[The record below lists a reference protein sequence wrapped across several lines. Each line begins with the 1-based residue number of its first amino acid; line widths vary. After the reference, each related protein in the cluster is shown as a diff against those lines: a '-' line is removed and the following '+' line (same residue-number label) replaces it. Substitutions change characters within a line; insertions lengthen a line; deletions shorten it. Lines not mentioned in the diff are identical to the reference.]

1 MQRAGTDFYAVLGVE
16 RGAFTRDVELK
27 RAYRKLAMQH
37 RELTLA
43 SALSPEPRPYAPE
56 PHIALAH
63 RRPRQ
68 ES

>member
-43 SALSPEPRPYAPE
+43 SALSPEPCAPE